1 MVRINTLAIILTG
14 LVGCTASTPPVTQS
28 PAPQAATQVA
38 VPPIDRPLVV
48 ASNPVLCDLT
58 RRIAGDSI
66 ELKCL
71 IDAGSDPHEYNSKPE
86 DMKAIEQAKL
96 ILYGGYNFEP
106 GIVKSL
112 NASGSTV
119 AVAVDE
125 IAVPEP
131 IQIAADHHEAHGE
144 EHPEVES
151 KASNSGEDPTSTDAE
166 SSVEPDPHVWH
177 DAQNGRRIVN
187 TIADRLMAL
196 NPAQS
201 ERYRATRQEL
211 DDQLVAIDTWI
222 KAQIATI
229 PVAQRKLVTTHD
241 ALNYYGRA
249 YGLPIEGALQG
260 LSTDKQ
266 PSPSRVA
273 ELVAVIKNAKVP
285 TIFAE
290 ATGNG
295 TLIQTVATEAGVKVA
310 DRPLYAD
317 GLGESGSVADT
328 YAKMLVANTETIVEG
343 LGGQVTPIPL
353 KP

>member
-1 MVRINTLAIILTG
+1 MVKIKTFSWAIALSG
-14 LVGCTASTPPVTQS
+14 LVGCAAPTPPVAQS
-28 PAPQAATQVA
+28 PEARSAVTPVATSA
-38 VPPIDRPLVV
+38 PIDRPLVV

-71 IDAGSDPHEYNSKPE
+71 IDAGSDPHEYNSKPG

-96 ILYGGYNFEP
+96 ILHGGYNFEP
-106 GIVKSL
+106 GIIKSIKS
-112 NASGSTV
+112 SGNTS

-144 EHPEVES
+144 AHDADHSEADPKAVEPAGDATS
-151 KASNSGEDPTSTDAE
+151 KETE
-166 SSVEPDPHVWH
+166 SAVEPDPHVWH
-177 DAQNGRRIVN
+177 DAQNGRRIVS
-187 TIADRLMAL
+187 TIADRLSTL

-201 ERYRATRQEL
+201 DNYRMTSKVL
-211 DDQLVAIDTWI
+211 DDELVAIDTWI

-260 LSTDKQ
+260 LRR
-266 PSPSRVA
+266 SRTPRFR
-273 ELVAVIKNAKVP
+273 L
-285 TIFAE
+285 F
-290 ATGNG
+290 
-295 TLIQTVATEAGVKVA
+295 LLSQRGVE
-310 DRPLYAD
+310 R
-317 GLGESGSVADT
+317 
-328 YAKMLVANTETIVEG
+328 
-343 LGGQVTPIPL
+343 
-353 KP
+353 